1 MHSIGAD
8 DQSQGGKDKRMSLFV
23 TKYALQRKLDTGTT
37 VVPKSSAITESPI
50 LEVFNLI
57 H

>member
-37 VVPKSSAITESPI
+37 VVSKSSAITESPI

-57 H
+57 Q